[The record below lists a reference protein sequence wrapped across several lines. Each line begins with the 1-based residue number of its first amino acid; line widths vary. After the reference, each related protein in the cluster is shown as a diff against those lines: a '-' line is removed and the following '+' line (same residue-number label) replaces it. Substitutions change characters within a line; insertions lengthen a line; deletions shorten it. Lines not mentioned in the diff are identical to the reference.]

1 MPTPAVGS
9 TISYSNVTTEFTLSI
24 NPPSRAIGA
33 DFRFAGGTYT
43 PASPAIPTGATAT
56 ISLSGNLGG
65 RTKVSSGGLYSFDN
79 FFFTSSNVSGQ
90 TGPTLANFTSPPVPF
105 SNPAGPANTSP
116 GIPPGFNSRVSA
128 EPWFASYWSLYLGRP
143 GYQQWTV
150 PETATY
156 AVIAAGAPGGSWG
169 YVTTNNA
176 KYAQN
181 GGKFG
186 GKAAVLAG
194 PFNFTQG
201 QQLVIT
207 IGQTAQDLYLVA
219 NPGNNIWTIPGRG
232 GGGCTAIVDAAN
244 TSVPILVAG
253 GGGGTCSTNGT
264 VGYNNGQGNKS
275 FYIHKSAIASAA
287 GTDGG
292 GGNNCA
298 GAGFGAN
305 SGNATP
311 AQSWANGFA
320 GGSNGFATNPSVGG
334 FGGGGAGGLQA
345 GVQTKGG
352 GGGGYIGGNG
362 AGGQPLV
369 TTTQNNSGGFGGTS
383 YCTVST
389 NAAVTPI
396 YGIFYGEG
404 NGGGNSQP
412 SNGAIPAGYCWIK
425 KVTPLVTNFTITFTD
440 MNGYLYNPYPGDG
453 INYSGGGGGTI
464 PVLYSSTN
472 SLGFSNFQ
480 SWLTTA
486 KASNSAF
493 NYTCPNWFGFQ
504 PGLIAWVVPNTG
516 NYRISAA
523 GGSGDYSYNSAV
535 GGARNPGGRGRLIA
549 ATYSLNIGDVLIM
562 AVGQRGY
569 GGGNSNSGG
578 ASADLGY
585 GGGGGCTV
593 VMRNGLIS
601 ADNTLSATLPGF
613 PLICAAG
620 GSGGSSVFSGV
631 DASSSDLTGLAPT
644 PGTTV
649 VGPAGGGG
657 LNAGAAF
664 LQGTGGR
671 QIALFSASGFIP
683 NSSYVVGQGGSL
695 AGGWPGAGRGSTNTN
710 LAGGGSGWQG
720 ALGSSATVNCGAA
733 TSYYWTDTGYV
744 AASYTGGY
752 NSAVISG
759 SGSTGTGY
767 VTIQQL

>member
-1 MPTPAVGS
+1 MPTPAVNS
-9 TISYSNVTTEFTLSI
+9 TIKFTDVTTEFTLSV

-33 DFRFAGGTYT
+33 DFRFAGGAYT

-56 ISLSGNLGG
+56 ISLSGDLGG
-65 RTKVSSGGLYSFDN
+65 RTKAGGPAPLYSFDN
-79 FFFTSSNVSGQ
+79 FFFTSSNVTGQ
-90 TGPTLANFTSPPVPF
+90 TGPNLANFISPPVPF

-116 GIPPGFNSRVSA
+116 AIPPGFNSRVSA
-128 EPWFASYWSLYLGRP
+128 EPWFGSYWSLYLSRP

-156 AVIAAGAPGGSWG
+156 AVIAAGAPGAVWA
-169 YVTTNNA
+169 YVTSNNV
-176 KYAQN
+176 KYANN
-181 GGKFG
+181 GGKSS
-186 GKAAVLAG
+186 GKGAVLAG
-194 PFNFTQG
+194 PFNFTRG
-201 QQLVIT
+201 QKLIIT
-207 IGQTAQDLYLVA
+207 IGQTARELYLVA
-219 NPGNNIWTIPGRG
+219 NPGNNIFTIPGRG

-253 GGGGTCSTNGT
+253 GGGGTCCTNGT
-264 VGYNNGQGNKS
+264 VGYNNGQGTKS

-292 GGNNCA
+292 GGDNCA

-305 SGNATP
+305 SGNATA

-320 GGSNGFATNPSVGG
+320 GGSNGYATNPSVGG
-334 FGGGGAGGLQA
+334 FGGGGAGGLQV

-396 YGIFYGEG
+396 YGVFYGEG

-440 MNGYLYNPYPGDG
+440 MGGYAYNPYIPDG
-453 INYSGGGGGTI
+453 INYSNLGNAQL
-464 PVLYSSTN
+464 PVLYTTN
-472 SLGFSNFQ
+472 SLGFANFQ
-480 SWLTTA
+480 AWLTA
-486 KASNSAF
+486 AIASNAAF
-493 NYTCPNWFGFQ
+493 NYTCPNWYAFQ
-504 PGLIAWVVPNTG
+504 PGLVAWVVPNTG
-516 NYRISAA
+516 NYMISAA
-523 GGSGDYSYNSAV
+523 GGGGDYSYDSSA

-569 GGGNSNSGG
+569 GGGNSNSAG

-585 GGGGGCTV
+585 GGAGGATM

-613 PLICAAG
+613 PLIYAAA
-620 GSGGSSVFSGV
+620 GSGGSSVFAGT
-631 DASSSDLTGLAPT
+631 DASSTDLTGTTPT
-644 PGTTV
+644 PGTTT
-649 VGPAGGGG
+649 VGPGGGVAISAG
-657 LNAGAAF
+657 ACFLNAPS
-664 LQGTGGR
+664 GR
-671 QIALFSASGFIP
+671 CNALFSATGFIL
-683 NSSYVVGQGGSL
+683 NSAYVVGAGGSFG
-695 AGGWPGAGRGSTNTN
+695 GGWPGGGRGSTTTT
-710 LAGGGSGWQG
+710 LAGGGAGWNG
-720 ALGSSATVNCGAA
+720 ALGSSATVPCGAA
-733 TSYYWTDTGYV
+733 TSYYWTGSGYV

>member
-1 MPTPAVGS
+1 MPTPAVNS
-9 TISYSNVTTEFTLSI
+9 TIKFSDVTTEFILSV
-24 NPPSRAIGA
+24 NPPPRAIGA

-43 PASPAIPTGATAT
+43 PASPAIPTGPTAT
-56 ISLSGNLGG
+56 IRLSGDLGG
-65 RTKVSSGGLYSFDN
+65 RTKVSAGPLYSFDN
-79 FFFTSSNVSGQ
+79 FLFTSSNVTGQ

-105 SNPAGPANTSP
+105 YNPAGPANTSP
-116 GIPPGFNSRVSA
+116 GIPPGFLSRVSA

-156 AVIAAGAPGGSWG
+156 AVIAAGAPGASWS
-169 YVTTNNA
+169 YTRTNNI
-176 KYAQN
+176 KYNNQ
-181 GGKFG
+181 GGKLG

-207 IGQTAQDLYLVA
+207 IGQSGQELYQVA
-219 NPGNNIWTIPGRG
+219 NPGNNIFTIPGRG
-232 GGGCTAIVDAAN
+232 GGGCTAIVDAAS

-253 GGGGTCSTNGT
+253 GGGGPCSTNGT
-264 VGYNNGQGNKS
+264 VGFNSGFGNKS
-275 FYIHKSAIASAA
+275 FYIHKTTIASAA
-287 GTDGG
+287 GTDGS

-311 AQSWANGFA
+311 AQSWANGFD
-320 GGSNGFATNPSVGG
+320 GGSNGFATNPWVGG
-334 FGGGGAGGLQA
+334 FGGGGAGGLQV

-404 NGGGNSQP
+404 NGGGNSSP
-412 SNGAIPAGYCWIK
+412 TPGAIPAGYCWIK
-425 KVTPLVTNFTITFTD
+425 KVTPLVTTFTITFTD
-440 MNGYLYNPYPGDG
+440 MGGYVYNPYPGDG
-453 INYSGGGGGTI
+453 INYSNLGGGTI

-472 SLGFSNFQ
+472 PLGFSNFQ

-493 NYTCPNWFGFQ
+493 NYTCPTWYAFQ

-562 AVGQRGY
+562 AVGQRAY
-569 GGGNSNSGG
+569 GGGNSNQV
-578 ASADLGY
+578 AANANLGLA
-585 GGGGGCTV
+585 GGGGATI

-620 GSGGSSVFSGV
+620 GSGGSTVFTGV
-631 DASSSDLTGLAPT
+631 DASSTDLTGTT
-644 PGTTV
+644 PAAGNTT
-649 VGPAGGGG
+649 VGPAGGSG
-657 LNAGAAF
+657 LAAGAAF
-664 LQGTGGR
+664 LLGPGAR
-671 QIALFSASGFIP
+671 ASALFSASGFIH
-683 NSSYVVGQGGSL
+683 NSNYVVGAGGQFG
-695 AGGWPGAGRGSTNTN
+695 GGWPGGGRGGTTT
-710 LAGGGSGWQG
+710 AGGGAGWQG
-720 ALGSSATVNCGAA
+720 ALGSSATVTCGAA
-733 TSYYWTDTGYV
+733 TSYYWTGSGYV

-752 NSAVISG
+752 NAAVVSG
-759 SGSTGTGY
+759 SGTTGGGY
-767 VTIQQL
+767 VTIQKL